1 MVDPIIQI
9 KRYYESAL
17 KTIRTVDKL
26 SKEGS
31 LEELCKLILLKFCY
45 EKQSLQVLSP
55 EMVQLFQPSEHV
67 QAGYRRWFYS
77 YQIAEQFQ
85 GWDSIRV
92 SKECFV
98 SVLKELKEIS
108 FADIDAEHYGAAFTE
123 FLQSQYT
130 GYMSE
135 HASPK
140 VLSKYIFDVIN
151 IAKASSLLD
160 PCCGLGGMLAEAAK
174 NKHAFLSLAG
184 YDINMRMVN
193 TVKLH
198 MMMYGYRP
206 DEIKQ
211 ADMLSRNHLGDK
223 YDCIVAHLPRTVQQ
237 KFSVAGR
244 NNVFFDNYVENVEDQ
259 LIENIISM
267 LNENGI
273 AAIVVSDELLESDS
287 RKKSRSRIL
296 DNCQILNITKFE
308 GLAYYGGSTLNS
320 YNLLYLR
327 KSYYPSDEMCTATLI
342 RTNDSDDSI
351 KKAAEW
357 VSEWVYTNSV
367 TLDDDHCKMFRFHE
381 LNNWHV
387 TLLFLQD
394 MLGEKFPLVSL
405 KEILNST
412 KTKADI
418 IDTKYYKQLTVRSKG
433 LGVEERPVPILGR
446 DFKTKELAFA
456 HAGELVVS
464 ALEADKGSIG
474 IVPKELDGAVV
485 TRNFL
490 LFDFDRNRVD
500 ADYLAL
506 VLCSDTIQEQIK
518 LLHKHDYAMSRI
530 SISKMMAVVIPLPDL
545 STQCQMVKP
554 LMQSI
559 RNMQKIQKEM
569 DNNLKAFNERLF
581 G

>member
-1 MVDPIIQI
+1 MNQTINRI
-9 KRYYESAL
+9 KRLFESTL
-17 KTIRTVDKL
+17 RIIRNEDKL
-26 SKEGS
+26 SKEAS
-31 LEELCKLILLKFCY
+31 LEELCKLLLLKFCY
-45 EKQSLQVLSP
+45 ERKNLQQLNP
-55 EMVQLFQPSEHV
+55 ALVQFFGFDEHV
-67 QAGYRRWFYS
+67 QDGYRRWFYQ
-77 YQIAEQFQ
+77 YTLAEQFP
-85 GWDSIRV
+85 GWDTIRI
-92 SKECFV
+92 SKDSFI
-98 SVLKELKEIS
+98 SVLNDLKEIS
-108 FADIDAEHYGAAFTE
+108 FADIDAGHFGAAFTE

-130 GYMSE
+130 GYLSE

-140 VLSKYIFDVIN
+140 VLSKYIFDVID

-174 NKHAFLSLAG
+174 NKHAFLTLAG
-184 YDINMRMVN
+184 YDFNIRMVN

-211 ADMLSRNHLGDK
+211 ADMFNRNHLGDK

-244 NNVFFDNYVENVEDQ
+244 SNVLFDNYVEHAEDQ

-296 DNCQILNITKFE
+296 DNCQILNISKFE
-308 GLAYYGGSTLNS
+308 GLSYYGGSTLSS
-320 YNLLYLR
+320 YNLLFLR
-327 KSYYPSDEMCTATLI
+327 KSHYPSNDICTATLI
-342 RTNDSDDSI
+342 RTNESDDCI

-367 TLDDDHCKMFRFHE
+367 TLDDDHCKMFKFHE

-394 MLGEKFPLVSL
+394 LLGEKYPLVSL

-412 KTKADI
+412 KTKAEI
-418 IDTKYYKQLTVRSKG
+418 NDTEYYKQLTVRSKG

-474 IVPKELDGAVV
+474 IVPKELDGALV

-518 LLHKHDYAMSRI
+518 LLNKHDYAMSRI

-545 STQCQMVKP
+545 DTQRQMVKP

-569 DNNLKAFNERLF
+569 DNNLKAFNKRLF